1 MTFVYKLVGIY
12 TLQHVYKFYKDDLGM
27 WDQVFLFT
35 WSTVAGTEIEMHVQD
50 MVAMNSEA

>member
-1 MTFVYKLVGIY
+1 
-12 TLQHVYKFYKDDLGM
+12 M